1 MSMIALI
8 QRVSN
13 ASVEVGSEIISYIGR
28 GLLVFLGS
36 EKGDSEKE
44 VDYLVRKVS
53 QLRIFEDKDGKLNHS
68 VKDISGE
75 ILVVSQF
82 TLMAD
87 CRKGNRPS
95 FERAERP
102 ERAKALY
109 ELFIEKLKHS
119 EIPVKT
125 GIFGASMRI
134 HLVNDG
140 PVTVIIDSQ
149 EKSSKNFT

>member
-1 MSMIALI
+1 MFKILSMIALI

-13 ASVEVGSEIISYIGR
+13 AYVEVDSGIISSIGR
-28 GLLVFLGS
+28 GLLVFIGA

-44 VDYLVRKVS
+44 IDYLARKVS
-53 QLRIFEDKDGKLNHS
+53 QLRIFEDKDGKLNYS
-68 VKDISGE
+68 VKDIGGE

-102 ERAKALY
+102 ERAKVLY
-109 ELFIEKLKHS
+109 EL
-119 EIPVKT
+119 
-125 GIFGASMRI
+125 
-134 HLVNDG
+134 
-140 PVTVIIDSQ
+140 
-149 EKSSKNFT
+149 

>member
-1 MSMIALI
+1 MIALI

-13 ASVEVGSEIISYIGR
+13 ASVEVDSVIISSIGR
-28 GLLVFLGS
+28 GLLVFLGAK
-36 EKGDSEKE
+36 KGDSEE
-44 VDYLVRKVS
+44 DIDYLVRKVS

-102 ERAKALY
+102 EKAKALY
-109 ELFIEKLKHS
+109 ELFIEKLKKS

-140 PVTVIIDSQ
+140 PVTVIIDSG
-149 EKSSKNFT
+149 ETKTKHIP

>member
-1 MSMIALI
+1 MIALI

-13 ASVEVGSEIISYIGR
+13 ASVEVGSEIISTIGR
-28 GLLVFLGS
+28 GLLVFIGA

-44 VDYLVRKVS
+44 IDYLARKVS
-53 QLRIFEDKDGKLNHS
+53 QLRIFEDKDGKLNYS
-68 VKDISGE
+68 VKDIGGE

-95 FERAERP
+95 FERAEVP
-102 ERAKALY
+102 ETAKVLY

-119 EIPVKT
+119 GMPVKT
-125 GIFGASMRI
+125 GVFGASMKI

-140 PVTVIIDSQ
+140 PVTIFIDSR
-149 EKSSKNFT
+149 ETKSNRRIP

>member
-1 MSMIALI
+1 MIALI

-13 ASVEVGSEIISYIGR
+13 ASVEVGSEIISSIGR

-109 ELFIEKLKHS
+109 ELFIEKLKNS

-140 PVTVIIDSQ
+140 PVTVIIDSG
-149 EKSSKNFT
+149 ETKTKHIP